1 MAKFKVK
8 PGKEAELQRL
18 NDYFSERVSK
28 NEPNYGLYYYSNGD
42 QSEWTV
48 FEIAADAKAMAHHM
62 AEHGRDPQPQQQ
74 TMSLVELTSLHVYG
88 DVPPEIEEM
97 VKQFGAQVTKPSAG
111 TFDRTIVAKN
121 T

>member
-1 MAKFKVK
+1 
-8 PGKEAELQRL
+8 
-18 NDYFSERVSK
+18 
-28 NEPNYGLYYYSNGD
+28 
-42 QSEWTV
+42 
-48 FEIAADAKAMAHHM
+48 
-62 AEHGRDPQPQQQ
+62 
-74 TMSLVELTSLHVYG
+74 VELTSLHVYG